1 MVNTDNE
8 NIDNEKVL
16 RGKRKNG
23 HKMDCGCHICENMK
37 AKAKRHGYKED
48 LQKEE
53 EKRKG
58 GPKKINGHKVEC
70 DCQICNNMKHS
81 KSKSKGKKNNNKRT
95 QNTLRKKKN
104 GHKRDCTC
112 PICNNMKKEWN
123 KTKKGGVNEQDGN
136 QAAEKQK
143 QLAIID
149 QMLRN
154 EMVPFTEEFDN
165 IKDQNKQKQFLIDI
179 IRRMEAMLA
188 AKPKPILR
196 KLLIDRIN
204 GLRET
209 LNNLPEI
216 DGIKIVKYNREEF
229 NILKDKF
236 RDKIQDVD
244 KYYTVDKLLEAIKKA
259 GYKEDGTKISKGW
272 FRWGGGLSKTSKKK
286 LNKHRRTQK
295 K

>member
-16 RGKRKNG
+16 GGKRKNG

-104 GHKRDCTC
+104 GHKSDCTC

-123 KTKKGGVNEQDGN
+123 KTKKGGVNEQDP
-136 QAAEKQK
+136 EKQK
-143 QLAIID
+143 QLAIIG
-149 QMLRN
+149 QMLSGKQD
-154 EMVPFTEEFDN
+154 EMVSFTEEFLS
-165 IKDQNKQKQFLIDI
+165 IKDQNKKKQFLIDI
-179 IRRMEAMLA
+179 IGHMNAMLD
-188 AKPKPILR
+188 AKPKPMLFLR
-196 KLLIDRIN
+196 N
-204 GLRET
+204 S
-209 LNNLPEI
+209 LNNKIYMLTAILNNPSEI
-216 DGIKIVKYNREEF
+216 DGIKIVKYDLN
-229 NILKDKF
+229 NLKEKF
-236 RDKIQDVD
+236 RDKIQEVD
-244 KYYTVDKLLEAIKKA
+244 KYYTVDELLDAIKKA
-259 GYKEDGTKISKGW
+259 GYKEDGTKISKRWFGW
-272 FRWGGGLSKTSKKK
+272 SGGLSKTSKKK